1 MQVADR
7 YGHVSPSRAQAD
19 GLARSRRRVRRG
31 GPIVALIPALL
42 LLGVAY
48 LLWQVVPCEGAACR
62 TQGAGGWLAALL
74 ALPTT
79 LATGLPWES
88 DGRRYAIAIGT
99 SALLWML
106 LGAWAG
112 QRAARRPVTGWREF
126 WREYLWFVVPVWF
139 GVVAALGVIA
149 VGLGTLRVL

>member
-7 YGHVSPSRAQAD
+7 YGHVAPGRANAD
-19 GLARSRRRVRRG
+19 GLAASRRRIRRRG
-31 GPIVALIPALL
+31 PVVALVPPALL
-42 LLGVAY
+42 LGLAFV
-48 LLWQVVPCEGAACR
+48 LWRVVPCQGAACR
-62 TQGAGGWLAALL
+62 TQGAGGWLAALM

-88 DGRRYAIAIGT
+88 DPRRYAIAIGT

-106 LGAWAG
+106 LGRW
-112 QRAARRPVTGWREF
+112 AARRASRRPITGWREY
-126 WREYLWFVVPVWF
+126 WREYLWFLIPVWF

-149 VGLGTLRVL
+149 VGLGTLEVL